1 MIWRTLLYLSASLPV
16 LAALWWFVFRPFL
29 SRDARYL
36 RRLKRRHELQLA
48 SDRARQQRMLESR
61 MREVHE
67 QGLRWEEVGAHA
79 ETPDREWRQTDRE

>member
-1 MIWRTLLYLSASLPV
+1 MDWRILLYLLTGLPV

-61 MREVHE
+61 MREVHA
-67 QGLRWEEVGAHA
+67 QGLRWEEVSAHV
-79 ETPDREWRQTDRE
+79 ETPDREWRGGDHE